1 MDISFT
7 VLICQGVRFGYLDN
21 SKIFCRWVQVSEF
34 RTVGLCSPILG
45 QHTKMFRILRGH
57 RGVGVLPIR
66 LNSGWRFFKKWC
78 PLWTFRM
85 GYFILYSGLICPW
98 HLFEITS
105 LDLRYVLITKWKK
118 LKWKFCWCSGR
129 ISYFR
134 IWGVKVFQN
143 WKATGKADNETLSSL
158 FHKSTISVC
167 EGVAFHD
174 ILFYFGRG
182 NESFIGLHENDTM
195 I

>member
-1 MDISFT
+1 MSVLAILITQRYFVVECKCPNFGRLVYAVLFLDSIQRCFAFYEGIEGWAFCPS
-7 VLICQGVRFGYLDN
+7 VLIQGEGFSKSGVRY
-21 SKIFCRWVQVSEF
+21 
-34 RTVGLCSPILG
+34 
-45 QHTKMFRILRGH
+45 GH
-57 RGVGVLPIR
+57 
-66 LNSGWRFFKKWC
+66 N
-78 PLWTFRM
+78 FRM